1 MPRGIKQ
8 INDVILI
15 LKLHHGTGDRNT
27 ALLFH
32 FHPVTRGMTGGL
44 AALDGTGE
52 LNGAA
57 EKQELFGQCCFTS
70 VRVRNNGKRTAT
82 LDLAENGLLGHP

>member
-1 MPRGIKQ
+1 
-8 INDVILI
+8 
-15 LKLHHGTGDRNT
+15 
-27 ALLFH
+27 
-32 FHPVTRGMTGGL
+32 MTGGL